1 MSVTYVE
8 IVSEPEGLFLPSP
21 FLVFSDFRCEV
32 SVWVTI
38 TQDTRSIP
46 TQGWGRGL
54 HLSWSLKN
62 RIGFPG
68 DPARAGASHRWHSK
82 EGLAQEVGGG
92 GRGACQGELPLPS
105 VPVWIPVL
113 HRAAFTPVTVRKGSS
128 AHILWDVPQFQRRA
142 QVPAN
147 ETVRMAEGSSHR
159 SSELSG
165 DHNRCLVSY
174 LY

>member
-21 FLVFSDFRCEV
+21 FLIFSDFRCEV
-32 SVWVTI
+32 SVWVMI

-68 DPARAGASHRWHSK
+68 DPARAGASRRWHSK
-82 EGLAQEVGGG
+82 EGLAQGAGGG
-92 GRGACQGELPLPS
+92 GRGACRGELPLPS
-105 VPVWIPVL
+105 VPMWIPVL
-113 HRAAFTPVTVRKGSS
+113 HRAAFTPLQFAR
-128 AHILWDVPQFQRRA
+128 APQPTFSG
-142 QVPAN
+142 
-147 ETVRMAEGSSHR
+147 MYR
-159 SSELSG
+159 SFRGGCKSL
-165 DHNRCLVSY
+165 RTRP
-174 LY
+174 